1 MYGAFFRG
9 SKQAILIRA
18 GLLIGAVALV
28 DWRIVDEIPLHFL
41 YLLPML
47 MVGNVLAPWEL
58 AAIAASCTFLAE
70 IFDDFAWT
78 PRTGVSRD
86 VLYFVAY
93 FGAGLFVREVN

>member
-18 GLLIGAVALV
+18 GLLIGAIALV

-58 AAIAASCTFLAE
+58 AASSLPWPCRETRLA
-70 IFDDFAWT
+70 DRG
-78 PRTGVSRD
+78 PLSRQHS
-86 VLYFVAY
+86 
-93 FGAGLFVREVN
+93 